1 MYFATRPRPALTAV
15 IYNILFWN
23 KTMDN
28 NWHTI
33 SIMSIIFFPF
43 SVAGGQFLPFLMCLE
58 QMSSFLTRICV
69 RIYFASTTSLD
80 FFQKVWN
87 FWMGIDNVDQERNI
101 DIKTGDLCLIV
112 AWSPSYESRRIISC
126 TVHWIQL
133 NCWRISGLACVPC
146 ERSGRKILF
155 QHNKDMFTKKTL
167 VHHNNKDMF
176 SKIPFF

>member
-1 MYFATRPRPALTAV
+1 MCTNGSLYPYPIS